1 MPGSV
6 GAAKESGRMRRSI
19 PLLTALS
26 AAIAAPVCAQP
37 APRTL
42 EASYSLSFWDVNFG
56 HIQYA
61 DTLKGNSYSA
71 SAHFETAGMLGFFW
85 KSVID
90 ATADGDVDAHAVSPA
105 LYDSYSRTRD
115 RPLQRVKLT
124 YENSDATV
132 LFDPPVD
139 LIRFPVAREDR
150 KDAIDP
156 MSALISMLVGGSADA
171 KTPCGAGAQ
180 VFDGRRRYDVRFTYV
195 KDERL
200 SLGHGLYDGGAHLCE
215 LHFVPI
221 AGYPQRLVMERR
233 DPPKMFADF
242 IDLPATGTPNGRYV
256 VPVKVWAEL
265 SLGTV
270 TATLDTI
277 KLDNSALGTAAK
289 S

>member
-1 MPGSV
+1 
-6 GAAKESGRMRRSI
+6 MRHSTHLLATHLLAI
-19 PLLTALS
+19 PLLAALLAGVALPAS
-26 AAIAAPVCAQP
+26 AQP

-42 EASYSLSFWDVNFG
+42 EASYSLSFWDVDFG
-56 HIQYA
+56 HIEYS

-90 ATADGDVDAHAVSPA
+90 ATADGGVEAHAVSPA
-105 LYDSYSRTRD
+105 LYDSYSRYRD
-115 RPLQRVKLT
+115 RPLQQVKLT
-124 YENSDATV
+124 YENNDATV

-139 LIRFPVAREDR
+139 LIRFPVTREDR
-150 KDAIDP
+150 KGAIDP
-156 MSALISMLVGGSADA
+156 MSALISMLVAADA

-180 VFDGRRRYDVRFTYV
+180 IFDGRRRYDVRFTYV

-200 SLGHGLYDGGAHLCE
+200 SLGHGLYDGDAHLCE
-215 LHFVPI
+215 LHFVPV
-221 AGYPQRLVMERR
+221 AGYPQRLVMQRR

-242 IDLPATGTPNGRYV
+242 IDLPAAGTPNGRYV

-265 SLGTV
+265 SLGAV

-277 KLDNSALGTAAK
+277 KLDNAPLGTAAK

>member
-1 MPGSV
+1 MAV
-6 GAAKESGRMRRSI
+6 
-19 PLLTALS
+19 LLAGLALPAS
-26 AAIAAPVCAQP
+26 AQP

-42 EASYSLSFWDVNFG
+42 EVSYSLSFWDIDFG

-71 SAHFETAGMLGFFW
+71 SAHFETAGMMGFFW

-90 ATADGDVDAHAVSPA
+90 ATADGGVSGHAVSPA
-105 LYDSYSRTRD
+105 LYDSYSRYRD
-115 RPLQRVKLT
+115 RPLQQVKLT
-124 YENSDATV
+124 YENNDATV

-139 LIRFPVAREDR
+139 LIRFPVTREDR
-150 KDAIDP
+150 RDAIDP

-180 VFDGRRRYDVRFTYV
+180 IFDGRRRYDVRFTYV

-200 SLGHGLYDGGAHLCE
+200 SLGHGLYEGGAHLCE
-215 LHFVPI
+215 LKFVPI
-221 AGYPQRLVMERR
+221 AGYPQRLVMQRR

-242 IDLPATGTPNGRYV
+242 IDLPAAGTPNGRYV

-277 KLDNSALGTAAK
+277 KLDNAPLGTAAK